1 MDILEIRRYVTCIL
15 EKIIIRLRD
24 GNCYGCQNDIPGQH
38 DHMQGGCLC
47 EWEETVNQYLAD
59 AVNGFNVLLYAGVV
73 R

>member
-1 MDILEIRRYVTCIL
+1 MYIL

-47 EWEETVNQYLAD
+47 EWEETVNNRLLFKS
-59 AVNGFNVLLYAGVV
+59 GFINNWILGSV
-73 R
+73 